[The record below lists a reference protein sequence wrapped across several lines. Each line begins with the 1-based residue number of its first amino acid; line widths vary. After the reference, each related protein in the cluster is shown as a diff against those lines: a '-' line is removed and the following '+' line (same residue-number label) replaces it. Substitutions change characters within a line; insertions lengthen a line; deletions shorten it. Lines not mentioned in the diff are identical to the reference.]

1 MPVPT
6 QTDSEGRIKAGTILT
21 PDIDQSI
28 ALYDQY
34 FGYKPITEGVV
45 DDAWAA
51 AMGAPQQVGKRF
63 VTLAPAS
70 GIEIYIRFIEGSA
83 VPAYLPLRSFGWAS
97 LEITVQDVYGL
108 AARLEDSPFEIIGPP
123 KKLEFS
129 DAFIPMQCVGPSGEV
144 LYLNQV
150 NHAIPGQHL
159 PIAQS
164 DVDHI
169 FITPLAT
176 PDMDAAI
183 AFYADAF
190 GWDKGE
196 VYESP
201 YSVINNAFGLPV
213 ETKHR
218 FGMTQVGELLNNEV
232 DQYPD
237 GTIERPTVPGELPPG
252 LSFISFMTN
261 SLDAVKAAPI
271 SPIFTR
277 TEAPYAGRRAVFYK
291 GAAGELIEAIEINAA
306 A

>member
-6 QTDSEGRIKAGTILT
+6 QTDSEGRIKTGTILT
-21 PDIDQSI
+21 QDMDQSI

-34 FGYKPITEGVV
+34 FGYKPVNEGTV
-45 DDAWAA
+45 DEAWAA
-51 AMGAPQQVGKRF
+51 AMGAPQQAGKRF

-70 GIEIYIRFIEGSA
+70 GIEIFIRFIEGRP
-83 VPAYLPLRSFGWAS
+83 VPDYGPLRSYGWAS
-97 LEITVQDVYGL
+97 LEITVQDVYAL
-108 AARLEDSPFEIIGPP
+108 AARLEGSPFKIIGPP

-129 DAFIPMQCVGPSGEV
+129 DAFIPMQCTGPSGEV

-176 PDMDAAI
+176 PDMDEAI
-183 AFYADAF
+183 AFYTEAF

-201 YSVINNAFGLPV
+201 YSCLLYTSPSPRDRTRPRLP
-213 ETKHR
+213 
-218 FGMTQVGELLNNEV
+218 
-232 DQYPD
+232 
-237 GTIERPTVPGELPPG
+237 
-252 LSFISFMTN
+252 SS
-261 SLDAVKAAPI
+261 A
-271 SPIFTR
+271 
-277 TEAPYAGRRAVFYK
+277 
-291 GAAGELIEAIEINAA
+291 
-306 A
+306 